1 MKYFFLTGF
10 LKLVTVYQNL
20 GAAESCV
27 PTVWNSSF
35 YAWKWCSNKIQ
46 TNLFHTG
53 FGRTRI
59 IARQIAINQD
69 VAHISSL
76 NPAGDIS
83 TRALCG
89 LILVGHNT
97 YLKRSSH
104 LTTPNHPLKATNSAK
119 LPQWK
124 AGARRTG
131 VDIDHGDLRE
141 RLTYNNSSFDNWAAL
156 FEANY
161 ESVYTLMTRRSQ
173 SLLYITRFYV
183 YGSSYPRDEKEVHT
197 THFSQVTPDGRHLFI
212 RDFTFNDT
220 TKVIQPCSVSLELS
234 FCLEFP
240 SLLFEKIVCI
250 QIAIKRFSI

>member
-1 MKYFFLTGF
+1 MANVTEQTVVALGSLSDEWSFLGKYCIKNYYIICRLTQRTHTF
-10 LKLVTVYQNL
+10 ISQSKWHISSSQVSLSYLVCIKP
-20 GAAESCV
+20 ESCDL
-27 PTVWNSSF
+27 TVWNSSF

-59 IARQIAINQD
+59 IARQIAINRD

-104 LTTPNHPLKATNSAK
+104 LTTPNHPLNATNSAK

-124 AGARRTG
+124 AGARHTG

-141 RLTYNNSSFDNWAAL
+141 RLTYNNSSFDI
-156 FEANY
+156 ERPC
-161 ESVYTLMTRRSQ
+161 SRP
-173 SLLYITRFYV
+173 I
-183 YGSSYPRDEKEVHT
+183 
-197 THFSQVTPDGRHLFI
+197 
-212 RDFTFNDT
+212 
-220 TKVIQPCSVSLELS
+220 TKVSIPWW
-234 FCLEFP
+234 P
-240 SLLFEKIVCI
+240 
-250 QIAIKRFSI
+250 IARSPYYI

>member
-53 FGRTRI
+53 FGRTRS
-59 IARQIAINQD
+59 IARQIAINRD

-83 TRALCG
+83 TCALCG
-89 LILVGHNT
+89 LIIVGHNT

-104 LTTPNHPLKATNSAK
+104 LTTPNHPVKATNSAK

-124 AGARRTG
+124 AGARCTG
-131 VDIDHGDLRE
+131 VEHSSRRPSRTIDLE
-141 RLTYNNSSFDNWAAL
+141 RQSFWYWAAL

-161 ESVYTLMTRRSQ
+161 ESVFTLTTHRSQ

-240 SLLFEKIVCI
+240 SLLCEKIVCI
-250 QIAIKRFSI
+250 QIAIKGFSI